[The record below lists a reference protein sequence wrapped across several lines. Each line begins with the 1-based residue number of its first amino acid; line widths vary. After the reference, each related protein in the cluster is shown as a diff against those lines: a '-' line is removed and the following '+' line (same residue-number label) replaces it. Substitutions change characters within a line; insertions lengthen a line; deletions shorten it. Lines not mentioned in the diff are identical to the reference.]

1 MLYRHLPLQRD
12 MLSSNFIALLSF
24 LLEQQSPQN
33 LSVDLLMSIERL
45 IKCCSTASTSPR
57 NISVMCIHLLS

>member
-1 MLYRHLPLQRD
+1 

-45 IKCCSTASTSPR
+45 IKCCSTASTSRR
-57 NISVMCIHLLS
+57 NMSVMCIHLLS